1 MKIIY
6 LVHARIP
13 TEKAHGVQIMK
24 MCEALADQIKIKK
37 NGFTP
42 DSKVELVVA
51 NRYNPDFKG
60 IDSFD
65 FYSIKENFTIRRL
78 LVINFLC
85 YRIPFAFIFELV
97 LFSLIAFF
105 YLLFQNGRIVV
116 YTRGET
122 LPFLKFL
129 PKRFSIFWE
138 THIMPKNFNRYRK
151 ILLKTKGAVVVT
163 KHYYEELIKNNVF
176 LPDKVLL
183 APDAVNMEQFSI
195 KDSKTDIRKRFG
207 LDNDKKI
214 VLYTGKL
221 SEWKGVYV
229 LLKASKYLPS
239 NIVVIFIGGME
250 ESIRDFRATSNKLNT
265 KNALI
270 LGYKPPKE
278 IPYWLK
284 AADILV
290 LPNSGKGR
298 ISNFYTS
305 PLKLFEYMASK
316 RPIIASDLPCLRDIL
331 NKNNAVLVEPDNPK
345 ALAKSIEITL
355 KKPDFCAKISGRAFK
370 DVKKYSWQNRA
381 GEVIRFIKRNL

>member
-1 MKIIY
+1 M
-6 LVHARIP
+6 
-13 TEKAHGVQIMK
+13 
-24 MCEALADQIKIKK
+24 
-37 NGFTP
+37 
-42 DSKVELVVA
+42 
-51 NRYNPDFKG
+51 
-60 IDSFD
+60 
-65 FYSIKENFTIRRL
+65 
-78 LVINFLC
+78 
-85 YRIPFAFIFELV
+85 
-97 LFSLIAFF
+97 
-105 YLLFQNGRIVV
+105 
-116 YTRGET
+116 
-122 LPFLKFL
+122 
-129 PKRFSIFWE
+129 
-138 THIMPKNFNRYRK
+138 
-151 ILLKTKGAVVVT
+151 
-163 KHYYEELIKNNVF
+163 
-176 LPDKVLL
+176 PDKVLL